1 MWNVCFIFCSSWKS
15 STKIQSGMCKL
26 MQISDLCILPET
38 VKVINTTTKRPLSL
52 RFRNMDWWSQL
63 LCTSTQWQILKIAA
77 GRMYPNHFTIDMA
90 LTVWLWAKWW
100 HVFGWG
106 PMVTCL
112 WGETVGG
119 PTMTY
124 LWLFEAQ
131 WWHVC
136 LRPNSDM
143 SLAEAQQWHVLD
155 WGPMVTC
162 LWLFETQWWHVFN
175 HLRPIEDM
183 SECLR
188 PSCDMPFFEAQ
199 WWHAFVW
206 LFEAQWWHAFDCL
219 RPNVTRLWLNANGDM
234 PLTFKLL

>member
-1 MWNVCFIFCSSWKS
+1 
-15 STKIQSGMCKL
+15 
-26 MQISDLCILPET
+26 
-38 VKVINTTTKRPLSL
+38 
-52 RFRNMDWWSQL
+52 
-63 LCTSTQWQILKIAA
+63 
-77 GRMYPNHFTIDMA
+77 
-90 LTVWLWAKWW
+90 
-100 HVFGWG
+100 
-106 PMVTCL
+106 MVTCL

-175 HLRPIEDM
+175 YLRPIEDM
-183 SECLR
+183 SECLM
-188 PSCDMPFFEAQ
+188 PSGDMPF
-199 WWHAFVW
+199 
-206 LFEAQWWHAFDCL
+206 FEAQWWHAFDCL
-219 RPNVTRLWLNANGDM
+219 RPSGDM
-234 PLTFKLL
+234 PFTVWGLVWHAFDWMPMVTCLWLLNYCNVSMFYNSCMYYYY